1 MQLLGTVEIKW
12 LKLAGCCKLA
22 GGNDRNCTSTLTLID
37 QPVRNWSVVIFL
49 LLRAYCFYSKDHFK
63 SSIDLGSC
71 FYVPHLNTLLMCFIS
86 ISELFHL
93 VKQEAQSTSVLKLV
107 FVLQNSIP
115 FRFIYFTFSFVDI
128 YANMLLFR
136 VKPYLCYPLDSGM
149 L

>member
-1 MQLLGTVEIKW
+1 
-12 LKLAGCCKLA
+12 
-22 GGNDRNCTSTLTLID
+22 
-37 QPVRNWSVVIFL
+37 
-49 LLRAYCFYSKDHFK
+49 
-63 SSIDLGSC
+63 
-71 FYVPHLNTLLMCFIS
+71 MCFIS

-93 VKQEAQSTSVLKLV
+93 LKQEAQSTSVLKLV

-128 YANMLLFR
+128 YANMLLFC